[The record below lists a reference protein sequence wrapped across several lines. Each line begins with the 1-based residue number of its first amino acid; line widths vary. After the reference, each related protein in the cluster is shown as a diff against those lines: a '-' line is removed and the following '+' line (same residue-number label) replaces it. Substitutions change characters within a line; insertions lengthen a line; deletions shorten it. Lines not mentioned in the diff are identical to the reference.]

1 MNTAKIKS
9 GGCFMFKEKIL
20 DYSWEQFEEII
31 RKTIGSDFIWKI
43 RPRDTEANRQAVM
56 ESIERT
62 LAEHN
67 GSFPD
72 EGDTFIE
79 PAKRKMASS
88 KGQTS

>member
-1 MNTAKIKS
+1 
-9 GGCFMFKEKIL
+9 MFKEKIL

-43 RPRDTEANRQAVM
+43 RPRDTEANRQAVL

-62 LAEHN
+62 SAEHN

-72 EGDTFIE
+72 EEDIFIE

-88 KGQTS
+88 KGQMS

>member
-88 KGQTS
+88 EGQTS

>member
-1 MNTAKIKS
+1 
-9 GGCFMFKEKIL
+9 MFKEKIL

-31 RKTIGSDFIWKI
+31 RKAIGFDFTWKI

-56 ESIERT
+56 ESIDRT

-79 PAKRKMASS
+79 PEKRRP
-88 KGQTS
+88 TSPKVET